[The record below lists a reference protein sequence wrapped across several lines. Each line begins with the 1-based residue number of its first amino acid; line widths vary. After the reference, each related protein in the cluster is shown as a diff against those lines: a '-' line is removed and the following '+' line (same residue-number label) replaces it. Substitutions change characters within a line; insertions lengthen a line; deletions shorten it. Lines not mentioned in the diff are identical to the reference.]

1 MNTLVVAAFYKFIDL
16 PDYAALRAPLRAFC
30 DANQVKGT
38 ILLAHEG
45 INATIAGPRAGIDA
59 VLAYLQADQRIG
71 PLEWKEASTDTPP
84 FARMK
89 VRLKQEIVSLGV
101 PAANPNFAVGNYVSA
116 AEWNRLI
123 SDPSVTIIDTRN
135 DYEVQVGTF
144 KGALNPHTDS
154 FREFPAFVEANL
166 DPQAHRKVAM
176 FCTGGIRCEKAT
188 ALLLNLGFDEVYH
201 LEGGILKYLETV
213 APTESLW
220 EGECFVFDERVSVD
234 HGLQRGSYVL
244 DQPTGMPVKADGQEA

>member
-1 MNTLVVAAFYKFIDL
+1 MNTLVIAAFYKFVDL
-16 PDYAALRAPLRAFC
+16 PDYAELRAPLRAVC

-45 INATIAGPRAGIDA
+45 INATIAGPRSGIDA
-59 VLAYLQADQRIG
+59 VLAYLQADRRIG
-71 PLEWKEASTDTPP
+71 ALEWKESYSDELP

-89 VRLKQEIVSLGV
+89 VRLKKEIVTLGV
-101 PAANPNFAVGNYVSA
+101 PEANPNFAVGNYVSP

-123 SDPSVTIIDTRN
+123 SDPRVTLIDTRN

-144 KGALNPHTDS
+144 KGALNPQTDS
-154 FREFPAFVEANL
+154 FREFPAFVRENL
-166 DPQAHRKVAM
+166 DPQEHRKVAM

-188 ALLLNLGFDEVYH
+188 ALMLNLGFDEVYH
-201 LEGGILKYLETV
+201 LEGGILNYLETV
-213 APTESLW
+213 QPTESLW

-234 HGLQRGSYVL
+234 HGLRRGSYVL
-244 DQPTGMPVKADGQEA
+244 DQPTGLPVKADDIET

>member
-1 MNTLVVAAFYKFIDL
+1 MSTLVIAAFYKFVDL
-16 PDYAALRAPLRAFC
+16 PDYAELRAPLRAVC

-38 ILLAHEG
+38 ILLAQEG
-45 INATIAGPRAGIDA
+45 INSTIAGPRAGIDA
-59 VLAYLQADQRIG
+59 VLAYLQADPRIG
-71 PLEWKEASTDTPP
+71 PLEWKEASADTPP

-89 VRLKQEIVSLGV
+89 VRLKKEIVTLGM
-101 PAANPNFAVGNYVSA
+101 PEANPNFAVGNYVPP
-116 AEWNRLI
+116 AEWNQLI
-123 SDPSVTIIDTRN
+123 SDPSVTLVDTRN

-144 KGALNPHTDS
+144 KGALNPQTAS
-154 FREFPAFVEANL
+154 FREFPAYVEANL

-213 APTESLW
+213 PATESLW
-220 EGECFVFDERVSVD
+220 EGECFVFDERVTVD
-234 HGLQRGSYVL
+234 HALQRGSYVL
-244 DQPTGMPVKADGQEA
+244 DQPTGMPVKADDQES